1 MQRSTFLRSAEG
13 TRARPT
19 PAAPGPGPPRA
30 AGAGPAAAGAG
41 APAAPLPAGGSRSA
55 AAATGGNGRHLAG
68 LAAGRTAPGA
78 LGGCDKASPEM
89 KIRSDTKKT
98 PTKQTKTHTAVK
110 L

>member
-1 MQRSTFLRSAEG
+1 MQQSTFFRSAEG

-55 AAATGGNGRHLAG
+55 AAAAGGNGRHLAG
-68 LAAGRTAPGA
+68 LAAGRTAPGS
-78 LGGCDKASPEM
+78 LGGADQASLEM
-89 KIRSDTKKT
+89 KICSSTKKKKT
-98 PTKQTKTHTAVK
+98 TKQTENPHRC
-110 L
+110 